1 MAWRRALPEASTSL
15 RPTRLHP
22 DLIVTDV
29 MMPRMDG
36 ISMIRRL
43 KTNPDTSHIPIIVV
57 TAKIAEDA
65 RVEAYSAGA
74 DSFITKPFSSTLL
87 RSRIKNILDARHAL
101 AAGDISPEEASERA
115 PIVSEMSRTDAE
127 FLARLEEIV
136 MKHIDSDK
144 LDVGFIADKMCMSH
158 STLYRK
164 IKAVTGLSV
173 ARLVRRHRARKAAE
187 LLGSGK
193 YTVSE
198 IAFMLGM
205 GSLANVRQCFRDEYG
220 ISLSEYLRAARAAAA
235 PAESEKQSVAI
246 DK

>member
-1 MAWRRALPEASTSL
+1 M
-15 RPTRLHP
+15 
-22 DLIVTDV
+22 
-29 MMPRMDG
+29 
-36 ISMIRRL
+36 
-43 KTNPDTSHIPIIVV
+43 PIIVV

-173 ARLVRRHRARKAAE
+173 ARLVRRYRARKAAE

-205 GSLANVRQCFRDEYG
+205 GSLANFRQ
-220 ISLSEYLRAARAAAA
+220 YLRAARAAAA

>member
-1 MAWRRALPEASTSL
+1 MPEASTAL

-127 FLARLEEIV
+127 FLARL
-136 MKHIDSDK
+136 D
-144 LDVGFIADKMCMSH
+144 
-158 STLYRK
+158 RK
-164 IKAVTGLSV
+164 SV
-173 ARLVRRHRARKAAE
+173 V
-187 LLGSGK
+187 
-193 YTVSE
+193 
-198 IAFMLGM
+198 
-205 GSLANVRQCFRDEYG
+205 
-220 ISLSEYLRAARAAAA
+220 
-235 PAESEKQSVAI
+235 
-246 DK
+246 